1 MGGLE
6 GEREGGDKDVAVRG
20 DDGDVDEFDVG
31 GFDGGAAGGKNGVVG
46 VGGDAGGGGGDELF
60 FEFAGLDVVDYGKEG
75 GDAGGVAC

>member
-6 GEREGGDKDVAVRG
+6 GEGEGRDEDVAVGG

-31 GFDGGAAGGKNGVVG
+31 GFDGCAAGGEDRVVG
-46 VGGDAGGGGGDELF
+46 VGRDAGGGGGDEFL
-60 FEFAGLDVVDYGKEG
+60 FEFAGLDVVDYGEEG